1 MDAHPLP
8 DLEPILTHA
17 HLLAT
22 QLRHLRLFFASLC
35 SQKKF
40 VPRGDLCA
48 WEERDDAPSLVDFPN
63 QWTPRNDILWYI
75 LIYIYTYY
83 DIFWYI
89 MMNGPSQPVARFVA
103 RSTEDLARWRFEWMA
118 GNRVISQTPNGF
130 FLGKKWVSS
139 EETPLNAMKY
149 LKNR

>member
-1 MDAHPLP
+1 
-8 DLEPILTHA
+8 
-17 HLLAT
+17 
-22 QLRHLRLFFASLC
+22 
-35 SQKKF
+35 
-40 VPRGDLCA
+40 
-48 WEERDDAPSLVDFPN
+48 
-63 QWTPRNDILWYI
+63 
-75 LIYIYTYY
+75 
-83 DIFWYI
+83 